1 MQSAKDYQPS
11 AAREGENTHNG
22 SIHAIHY
29 DKQRLGKKKGYN
41 YIDHIACQKSVS
53 YQNTKG
59 NVHKRFRMN
68 V

>member
-29 DKQRLGKKKGYN
+29 DKQRLGKKKK
-41 YIDHIACQKSVS
+41 ITTTLI
-53 YQNTKG
+53 T
-59 NVHKRFRMN
+59 
-68 V
+68 